1 MLSCLPF
8 QVLPVSTLLSIC
20 FLVCWL
26 SREALMA
33 SDLLTAALHGVLPY
47 LDMPQRCRHLVEEAG
62 SPLAATLLAPM
73 HGHGGKRDDVR
84 RSLSPCL
91 ISTVK

>member
-1 MLSCLPF
+1 M
-8 QVLPVSTLLSIC
+8 LPVSTLLSIC

-33 SDLLTAALHGVLPY
+33 SDLLTAALHGALPY
-47 LDMPQRCRHLVEEAG
+47 LEMPQRCRHLVEAAG

-73 HGHGGKRDDVR
+73 HGHGGEHDDVR
-84 RSLSPCL
+84 RRASSFMN
-91 ISTVK
+91 STCPKELLQH